1 MLFFIFGQLASLS
14 EIMIVIYFLI
24 RFFKWKDGM
33 MHRKTIMT
41 GICIV
46 LLMIAQLNG
55 SFRGSHFVVVLLDGM
70 LLVVFC
76 RLFLK
81 GTLQI
86 QILGC
91 IIPFL
96 IVTMCN
102 IVLMQIM
109 ALCQSIDAQAYMKT
123 QGVGFVAG
131 VIISKVLLAVFLEW
145 VLRKFGDKSHLCLSK
160 KYYHILNAVCIY
172 MVVMEFLLFYVT
184 NMGIY
189 HKKANILL
197 EVVSVGMAVTAIYI
211 GYSVYVINNKN
222 MELAKYEILEM
233 QNREKERRIQEIK
246 RAEFREKQLIH
257 DYKNHCICIRNL
269 LENKHYEEAGQYLS
283 EIMGKQVWK
292 EREYIHT
299 DNDTLDALLNSKIAC
314 CEEKD
319 IPIHFVVLGEMKNIR
334 KMEIMVILFN
344 LLDNAIEASELE
356 SKEKRDIEVELYC
369 CENALEIFIK
379 NNITSSVLLQNP
391 GLGSHKEERGHGI
404 GHLSVGASVEELDG
418 VIEYYEEQGQFCA
431 HVFVPL
437 YTA

>member
-1 MLFFIFGQLASLS
+1 MLHITICDDEAEIVSIMEDIIVRALEELHIDAVIAKYQSGEAFLQQHRSWDEELIFMDIEMPVKSG
-14 EIMIVIYFLI
+14 IDVIEEMDTVNRTKNVILI
-24 RFFKWKDGM
+24 TAYDHM
-33 MHRKTIMT
+33 
-41 GICIV
+41 V
-46 LLMIAQLNG
+46 LKHLN
-55 SFRGSHFVVVLLDGM
+55 
-70 LLVVFC
+70 C
-76 RLFLK
+76 A
-81 GTLQI
+81 
-86 QILGC
+86 
-91 IIPFL
+91 PFL
-96 IVTMCN
+96 FI
-102 IVLMQIM
+102 
-109 ALCQSIDAQAYMKT
+109 
-123 QGVGFVAG
+123 
-131 VIISKVLLAVFLEW
+131 
-145 VLRKFGDKSHLCLSK
+145 RK
-160 KYYHILNAVCIY
+160 
-172 MVVMEFLLFYVT
+172 E
-184 NMGIY
+184 
-189 HKKANILL
+189 
-197 EVVSVGMAVTAIYI
+197 
-211 GYSVYVINNKN
+211 N

-269 LENKHYEEAGQYLS
+269 LENRHYEEAGQYLS